1 MIQRELWYWI
11 DEDPY
16 KSFLGLYATRS
27 VSFTFLKVYPC
38 QTDRSLLGKG
48 DTDWQPM
55 LKALKTDVPVF
66 LEYGTADLDELA
78 GQVELVNRL
87 LENWR

>member
-1 MIQRELWYWI
+1 MPNR
-11 DEDPY
+11 PF
-16 KSFLGLYATRS
+16 S
-27 VSFTFLKVYPC
+27 
-38 QTDRSLLGKG
+38 LGKG

-87 LENWR
+87 LEN